1 MSDFTMI
8 NCCLIL
14 CACLLSSQAVWSQRV
29 RVEPE
34 VTAYPNGSVN
44 LRCEFSDSGST
55 KLTQVSWMFER
66 VEGDRHNIAVF
77 HPQYGAS
84 FPNKDFDGR
93 VSFTRG
99 SLENPSI
106 RIDKLRMADA
116 GRYICEYA
124 TYPSGNEQG
133 TTTLI
138 MLAKPKNSAIAIPVQ
153 AGSSEVVVARC
164 EAAQGKPEATIS
176 WITAIAGRYNHTSVP
191 EMDGTVTVKSEYRM
205 IPTPSENGKEITCLV
220 NQRTQIE
227 PKSFPLKL
235 VVEYPPTVTIEGY
248 DNNWYMGRTDAV
260 LTCQADAN
268 PAPTNVTWRALSGQ
282 LPPSVR
288 VDQNRLLVRKVD
300 ETVNTTFVCEAKNS
314 LGSGKKELVAMVI
327 ESTEDPSSAGMVAG
341 AILGSFLALVL
352 VSALVAVLV
361 MRSRRHQHG
370 YSGDG
375 EQGTYGNK
383 TRLFGGKKASK
394 NGAGAN
400 NNGPVYTYRESE
412 PGALTEKCN
421 EFPRMTGSTPTAHD
435 ILLSGEMNE
444 AERRKFDALND
455 SLEDEEED
463 ERYDHF
469 RGLPPSYQ
477 IHRHEDECTPY
488 LDDDM
493 ESQRDGSII
502 SRTAIYV

>member
-8 NCCLIL
+8 NCCLIFS
-14 CACLLSSQAVWSQRV
+14 ACLLSSQAVWSQRV

-44 LRCEFSDSGST
+44 LRCEFTNSGST

-93 VSFTRG
+93 VSFTQG

-138 MLAKPKNSAIAIPVQ
+138 MLAKPRNSATAIPVQ

-176 WITAIAGRYNHTSVP
+176 WITTIAGRYNHTSVP
-191 EMDGTVTVKSEYRM
+191 ERDGTVTVKSEYRM
-205 IPTPSENGKEITCLV
+205 IPTPAENGKEITCLV

-227 PKSFPLKL
+227 ARTFPLKL

-248 DNNWYMGRTDAV
+248 DNNWFMGRTDAV

-268 PAPTNVTWRALSGQ
+268 PAPTDVTWTAVSGQ

-300 ETVNTTFVCEAKNS
+300 ETVNTTFVCEVKNS
-314 LGSGKKELVAMVI
+314 LGSGKKELAAMVI
-327 ESTEDPSSAGMVAG
+327 DQPLPAPTSSMGPVVGGIIAAIIILCLIGAGVAMYHKRRQSMENGEGPPKHKPPPPMKSGSSTEM
-341 AILGSFLALVL
+341 L
-352 VSALVAVLV
+352 
-361 MRSRRHQHG
+361 
-370 YSGDG
+370 
-375 EQGTYGNK
+375 NK
-383 TRLFGGKKASK
+383 PQDKT
-394 NGAGAN
+394 
-400 NNGPVYTYRESE
+400 TTI
-412 PGALTEKCN
+412 TE
-421 EFPRMTGSTPTAHD
+421 TQ
-435 ILLSGEMNE
+435 LLSNYETSYYETNS
-444 AERRKFDALND
+444 AEPVTD
-455 SLEDEEED
+455 
-463 ERYDHF
+463 
-469 RGLPPSYQ
+469 
-477 IHRHEDECTPY
+477 
-488 LDDDM
+488 LDDDNTGPPANGGTPTVW
-493 ESQRDGSII
+493 DGSGHPPEKDNTTDETLPPYEPADQNDVEADYT
-502 SRTAIYV
+502 SVAREESFVSKAMLV

>member
-1 MSDFTMI
+1 MSAVTMI

-14 CACLLSSQAVWSQRV
+14 SACLLSSQAVWSQRV

-44 LRCEFSDSGST
+44 LRCEFTNSGST

-93 VSFTRG
+93 VSFTQG

-138 MLAKPKNSAIAIPVQ
+138 MLAKPRNSATAIPVR
-153 AGSSEVVVARC
+153 ASSSEVVVASC

-176 WITAIAGRYNHTSVP
+176 WITTIAGRYNHTSVP
-191 EMDGTVTVKSEYRM
+191 ERDGTVTVKSEYRM
-205 IPTPSENGKEITCLV
+205 IPTPAENGKEITCLV

-227 PKSFPLKL
+227 PKAFALKL
-235 VVEYPPTVTIEGY
+235 VVEYPPIVTIEGY

-268 PAPTNVTWRALSGQ
+268 PAPTDVSWTVASGQ
-282 LPPSVR
+282 FPPSVR

-300 ETVNTTFVCEAKNS
+300 ETVNTTFVCEVKNS

-327 ESTEDPSSAGMVAG
+327 DQPLPAQARSVGPVIGGIIAAIIILCLIGAGVAMYHKRRQSVENGEGPPKHKPPPPMKSGSSTEILNKPQDKTTSITETQPLSNYETNYYETNSA
-341 AILGSFLALVL
+341 
-352 VSALVAVLV
+352 
-361 MRSRRHQHG
+361 
-370 YSGDG
+370 
-375 EQGTYGNK
+375 E
-383 TRLFGGKKASK
+383 
-394 NGAGAN
+394 
-400 NNGPVYTYRESE
+400 PVT
-412 PGALTEKCN
+412 
-421 EFPRMTGSTPTAHD
+421 D
-435 ILLSGEMNE
+435 
-444 AERRKFDALND
+444 
-455 SLEDEEED
+455 
-463 ERYDHF
+463 
-469 RGLPPSYQ
+469 
-477 IHRHEDECTPY
+477 
-488 LDDDM
+488 LDDDNTGPPANGGTPTVW
-493 ESQRDGSII
+493 DGSGHPPEKDDTTDETLPPYEPADQNDVEANYTNVAREE
-502 SRTAIYV
+502 SFVSKPMLV

>member
-14 CACLLSSQAVWSQRV
+14 GACLLSSQAVWSQRV
-29 RVEPE
+29 RVEYE
-34 VTAYPNGSVN
+34 VTSYPNGSVN
-44 LRCEFSDSGST
+44 LRCEFTNSGTT

-84 FPNKDFDGR
+84 FPNKDFEGR
-93 VSFTRG
+93 VQFTQG

-138 MLAKPKNSAIAIPVQ
+138 MLAKPKNSATAIPVQ

-176 WITAIAGRYNHTSVP
+176 WITTIAGRYNHTSVP
-191 EMDGTVTVKSEYRM
+191 ELDGTVTVKSEYRM
-205 IPTPSENGKEITCLV
+205 VPTPAENGKDITCLV
-220 NQRTQIE
+220 NQRTQNE
-227 PKSFPLKL
+227 PKAFPLKL

-260 LTCQADAN
+260 LICQADAN
-268 PAPTNVTWRALSGQ
+268 PEPTDVTWTAASGQ

-300 ETVNTTFVCEAKNS
+300 ETVNTTFVCEVKNS
-314 LGSGKKELVAMVI
+314 LGSGKKELSATVIDQPLSNASLAGPVIGGIIAAIIILCLIGAGVAMYRKRSQSTANG
-327 ESTEDPSSAGMVAG
+327 EGPPKHKPPPPMKSGSSTEMLNKPQDKATTITETQPLSNYMTTNYYETNSA
-341 AILGSFLALVL
+341 
-352 VSALVAVLV
+352 
-361 MRSRRHQHG
+361 
-370 YSGDG
+370 
-375 EQGTYGNK
+375 E
-383 TRLFGGKKASK
+383 
-394 NGAGAN
+394 
-400 NNGPVYTYRESE
+400 PVT
-412 PGALTEKCN
+412 
-421 EFPRMTGSTPTAHD
+421 D
-435 ILLSGEMNE
+435 
-444 AERRKFDALND
+444 
-455 SLEDEEED
+455 
-463 ERYDHF
+463 
-469 RGLPPSYQ
+469 
-477 IHRHEDECTPY
+477 
-488 LDDDM
+488 LDDDNM
-493 ESQRDGSII
+493 GPPANGGTPNVWDGSGHPPEKDESTDETLPPYEPADLNDIQASPANI
-502 SRTAIYV
+502 TREESFMSQPMLV

>member
-1 MSDFTMI
+1 M
-8 NCCLIL
+8 
-14 CACLLSSQAVWSQRV
+14 AVWSQRV

-44 LRCEFSDSGST
+44 LRCEFTDSGST

-138 MLAKPKNSAIAIPVQ
+138 MLASSPLPHMSASTHSFELHSQCRI
-153 AGSSEVVVARC
+153 
-164 EAAQGKPEATIS
+164 
-176 WITAIAGRYNHTSVP
+176 
-191 EMDGTVTVKSEYRM
+191 YRWM
-205 IPTPSENGKEITCLV
+205 SLTFFLD
-220 NQRTQIE
+220 
-227 PKSFPLKL
+227 
-235 VVEYPPTVTIEGY
+235 PPTVTIEGY

-268 PAPTNVTWRALSGQ
+268 PAPTDVSWTVASGQ
-282 LPPSVR
+282 LPPSVQ

-300 ETVNTTFVCEAKNS
+300 ETVNTTFVCEVKNS

-327 ESTEDPSSAGMVAG
+327 EEHPPDRIAGVVAG
-341 AILGSFLALVL
+341 AILGSFLALIL
-352 VSALVAVLV
+352 VGALVTVLV
-361 MRSRRHQHG
+361 MRSRRHQHR

-375 EQGTYGNK
+375 EQGAYGNK
-383 TRLFGGKKASK
+383 TRLFGGKKGSK

-400 NNGPVYTYRESE
+400 NNGPIYTYRESE
-412 PGALTEKCN
+412 PGTLTEKCN
-421 EFPRMTGSTPTAHD
+421 EFPRITGSTPSAHD

-455 SLEDEEED
+455 SLEDEEDD
-463 ERYDHF
+463 ERYDRF
-469 RGLPPSYQ
+469 SGLPPSYQ
-477 IHRHEDECTPY
+477 IHGHEDECTPY

>member
-1 MSDFTMI
+1 MSAVTMI

-14 CACLLSSQAVWSQRV
+14 GACLLSSQAVWSQRV

-44 LRCEFSDSGST
+44 LRCEFTDSGST

-93 VSFTRG
+93 VSFTKG

-138 MLAKPKNSAIAIPVQ
+138 MLAKPRNTAIAIPVR
-153 AGSSEVVVARC
+153 ASSSEVVVASC

-176 WITAIAGRYNHTSVP
+176 WITNIAGRYNHTSVP
-191 EMDGTVTVKSEYRM
+191 ERDGTVTVKSEYRM
-205 IPTPSENGKEITCLV
+205 IPTPAENGKEITCVV
-220 NQRTQIE
+220 NQRTQVE
-227 PKSFPLKL
+227 PRPFPLKL

-268 PAPTNVTWRALSGQ
+268 PAPTDVSWTVASGQ
-282 LPPSVR
+282 LPPSVQ

-300 ETVNTTFVCEAKNS
+300 ETVNTTFVCEVKNS

-327 ESTEDPSSAGMVAG
+327 DQPLPAQASNAGPVVGGVIAAIIILCLIGAGVAMYRKQRQSVENGEGPPKHKPPPPMKSGSSTEMLNKPQDKTTTIIETQPLSNNETNYYETNSAEP
-341 AILGSFLALVL
+341 ITDL
-352 VSALVAVLV
+352 
-361 MRSRRHQHG
+361 
-370 YSGDG
+370 DDD
-375 EQGTYGNK
+375 
-383 TRLFGGKKASK
+383 
-394 NGAGAN
+394 
-400 NNGPVYTYRESE
+400 NNGPPANGGTPSVWDGSGH
-412 PGALTEKCN
+412 PPEKDDT
-421 EFPRMTGSTPTAHD
+421 TGET
-435 ILLSGEMNE
+435 
-444 AERRKFDALND
+444 
-455 SLEDEEED
+455 
-463 ERYDHF
+463 
-469 RGLPPSYQ
+469 LPPYKPADQ
-477 IHRHEDECTPY
+477 NDVEANFTNVARE
-488 LDDDM
+488 
-493 ESQRDGSII
+493 ESFVSK
-502 SRTAIYV
+502 SMLV

>member
-14 CACLLSSQAVWSQRV
+14 SACLLSSQAVWSQRV

-44 LRCEFSDSGST
+44 LRCQFIDSGTT

-66 VEGDRHNIAVF
+66 VEGDRHNIAVY

-84 FPNKDFDGR
+84 FPNKDFEGR
-93 VSFTRG
+93 VSFTQG

-106 RIDKLRMADA
+106 RISKLKMADA
-116 GRYICEYA
+116 GKYICEYA

-138 MLAKPKNSAIAIPVQ
+138 MLARPKNSATAVPVQ

-176 WITAIAGRYNHTSVP
+176 WSTAVAGRYNDTAVP
-191 EMDGTVTVKSEYRM
+191 ESDGTVTVKSEYRM
-205 IPTPSENGKEITCLV
+205 IPTPAENGKEITCVV
-220 NQRTQIE
+220 NQRTQNE
-227 PKSFPLKL
+227 PNSFPLKL
-235 VVEYPPTVTIEGY
+235 VVQYPPTVTIEGY
-248 DNNWYMGRTDAV
+248 DSNWYMGRTDVV

-268 PAPTNVTWRALSGQ
+268 PAPTEVTWRAASGQ
-282 LPPSVR
+282 LPPSVQ
-288 VDQNRLLVRKVD
+288 VDQNRLLVKKVD
-300 ETVNTTFVCEAKNS
+300 ETVNTTFVCEVKNS
-314 LGSGKKELVAMVI
+314 LGSGKKELVVMVI

-352 VSALVAVLV
+352 VSALVAFLV

-375 EQGTYGNK
+375 EQGAYGNK

-394 NGAGAN
+394 NGAGSN
-400 NNGPVYTYRESE
+400 NNGPIYTYRESE
-412 PGALTEKCN
+412 PGALTEKSN

-435 ILLSGEMNE
+435 ILLSGELNE

-455 SLEDEEED
+455 SLDDEEED
-463 ERYDHF
+463 ERYDRF
-469 RGLPPSYQ
+469 SGLSPSYQ
-477 IHRHEDECTPY
+477 IHQHKDECTLY